1 MSNHAVG
8 RRGTLLGLTTLV
20 SVRGA
25 VAQAPA
31 VVEGPIVVPGARLE
45 KVFGGGFFL
54 EGPAQGPDG
63 AIYFSDITQTWRT
76 GMAAGHIWRHDP
88 RTGDTRIFRSPS
100 GMANGI
106 RFDAQGRMVVAHGAD
121 FGSRNVT
128 RTDMASGRA
137 TILAGLHGSRPFNAP
152 NDLDIDAAGRIW
164 FTDPRYFGHEPV
176 EQPVMGVYRIDPD
189 GLVRLVLADVSRPNG
204 IAVSP
209 DGRAL
214 YVTEADFLLAD
225 RRIPA
230 SVPWRNGD
238 MHILRYDLSPDGT
251 PGNRRFLVN
260 YAAEGGG
267 GADGIRLDR
276 DGNIYAAVQTARF
289 GVRVYTPE
297 GQEIAFVPT
306 PEKPTNVELATV
318 DGRIWLY
325 ITAIVGGGLYRI
337 ETQILPLKHGG

>member
-1 MSNHAVG
+1 MSKWTIG
-8 RRGTLLGLTTLV
+8 RRGAVLGLTALA
-20 SVRGA
+20 SARGA
-25 VAQAPA
+25 AAQAPA
-31 VVEGPIVVPGARLE
+31 VVEEPIVVPGARLE
-45 KVFGGGFFL
+45 KVFGEGFFL

-88 RTGDTRIFRSPS
+88 RTGETRIFRSPS

-121 FGSRNVT
+121 FGSRIVT
-128 RTDMASGRA
+128 RTDLASGRA
-137 TILAGLHGSRPFNAP
+137 TILAGLYGARPFNAP

-176 EQPVMGVYRIDPD
+176 EQPAMGVYRIDPD
-189 GLVRLVLADVSRPNG
+189 GSVQLVLADVSRPNG

-214 YVTEADFLLAD
+214 YVAEADFLLAD

-230 SVPWRNGD
+230 SVPWRNRD
-238 MHILRYDLSPDGT
+238 MHILRYDLSPEGT
-251 PGNRRFLVN
+251 PGNRRVLVDFDG
-260 YAAEGGG
+260 EGGG

-289 GVRVYTPE
+289 GVRVYTSE
-297 GQEIAFVPT
+297 GREIAFVPT
-306 PEKPTNVELATV
+306 PEKPTNVELAVV
-318 DGRIWLY
+318 DGRTWLY
-325 ITAIVGGGLYRI
+325 IAAIAGGGLYRI
-337 ETQILPLKHGG
+337 ETQIPPLRHGR

>member
-1 MSNHAVG
+1 MSNHAIG
-8 RRGTLLGLTTLV
+8 RRGALLGLTALV
-20 SVRGA
+20 PARGVA
-25 VAQAPA
+25 AQAPA

-45 KVFGGGFFL
+45 KVFGEGFFL

-88 RTGDTRIFRSPS
+88 RTGETRIFRSPS

-121 FGSRNVT
+121 FGGRNIT
-128 RTDMASGRA
+128 RTDMTSGRA
-137 TILAGLHGSRPFNAP
+137 TILAGLHNSRPFNAP
-152 NDLDIDAAGRIW
+152 NDLDIDTAGRVW

-189 GLVRLVLADVSRPNG
+189 GPVRLVLADVSRPNG

-251 PGNRRFLVN
+251 PGNRRVLLN

-276 DGNIYAAVQTARF
+276 NGNIYAAVQTARS

-297 GQEIAFVPT
+297 GREVAFVPT
-306 PEKPTNVELATV
+306 PEKPTNVELAAV
-318 DGRIWLY
+318 DGRTWLY
-325 ITAIVGGGLYRI
+325 ITAIAGGGLYRI
-337 ETQILPLKHGG
+337 ATRVPPLRPGG